1 MTLLRKLGPDPNR
14 YETREDA
21 ADAIDRILN
30 APPTLKQISYARYL
44 GIDIERTEYTKR
56 GFSTPSTPHSR
67 GQNDETPS
75 DRRPIA
81 TQEQR
86 SAPPLR
92 RTST

>member
-1 MTLLRKLGPDPNR
+1 VKYYEPPTRKQMTLLRKLGPDPNR

-56 GFSTPSTPHSR
+56 GFSTAIDAALAR
-67 GQNDETPS
+67 AK
-75 DRRPIA
+75 R
-81 TQEQR
+81 
-86 SAPPLR
+86 
-92 RTST
+92 